1 MSASKM
7 ERLCYWAL
15 TTFSRSLVPH
25 IPRNLHVWMV
35 SRASAE
41 AARRGEW

>member
-1 MSASKM
+1 MQK
-7 ERLCYWAL
+7 LCYWIL
-15 TTFSRSLVPH
+15 MTFDPAP
-25 IPRNLHVWMV
+25 IPRKLHVWMV

>member
-1 MSASKM
+1 M
-7 ERLCYWAL
+7 EKLCYWFLMKA
-15 TTFSRSLVPH
+15 RPIVPL

-35 SRASAE
+35 SRASGE